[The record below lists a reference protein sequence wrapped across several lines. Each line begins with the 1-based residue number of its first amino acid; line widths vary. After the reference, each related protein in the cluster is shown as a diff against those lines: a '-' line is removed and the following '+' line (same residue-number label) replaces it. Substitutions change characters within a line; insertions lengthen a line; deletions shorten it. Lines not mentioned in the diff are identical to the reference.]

1 VSEQVVYRSPMMY
14 SILRDGAGL
23 LIEVVVGGFAMSAV
37 RVRLSADEAAA
48 YEREGSK
55 ASDRLAAA
63 ITADPPFGGRSVPA
77 PE

>member
-1 VSEQVVYRSPMMY
+1 VSEQLVYRSPMMY
-14 SILRDGAGL
+14 SILRDDAGL
-23 LIEVVVGGFAMSAV
+23 LIEVVVGGVAMSAV
-37 RVRLSADEAAA
+37 RVRLSAAEADA
-48 YEREGSK
+48 YAREGSK